1 MKDRNTLSGSSPSP
15 RDPRRKKLNGTSRQW
30 LKFAMVAVG
39 VAVVF
44 GLLGGLFNGATGDA
58 WRWFWSIDEASLR
71 AAIQNLGPWAPLASI
86 GLMVIH
92 AFVPFPLEF
101 LAIANGLVFGAWGGI
116 AITWFSM
123 VISSWAGYAVA
134 RFAGPLV
141 FRIAPGDR
149 LERMEK
155 WTRRRSDWELV
166 AVRFIPVISFSVL
179 NLAMGLLGIRFWR
192 FTWTTAVGII
202 PIVVV
207 SVLAGHL
214 LTLGPWGWVAVG
226 AVILVYVAWEIRR
239 RE

>member
-1 MKDRNTLSGSSPSP
+1 M
-15 RDPRRKKLNGTSRQW
+15 
-30 LKFAMVAVG
+30 G
-39 VAVVF
+39 VALLAI
-44 GLLGGLFNGATGDA
+44 LLGVLGWWFDGAIADA
-58 WRWFWSIDEASLR
+58 WRWFWSIDATSLR
-71 AAIQNLGPWAPLASI
+71 AAIQDLGPWAPLTSI

-101 LAIANGLVFGAWGGI
+101 LAIANGLVFGTWGGI

-123 VISSWAGYAVA
+123 VVSAWAGYAVA

-141 FRIAPGDR
+141 FRLAPGDR
-149 LERMEK
+149 LKRMEE
-155 WTRRRSDWELV
+155 WTRRRSDWQLV

-207 SVLAGHL
+207 SVLTGHL
-214 LTLGPWGWVAVG
+214 LTLGPWGWAAVG
-226 AVILVYVAWEIRR
+226 AVVLAYVTWEIRR
-239 RE
+239 RK

>member
-1 MKDRNTLSGSSPSP
+1 MVHSP
-15 RDPRRKKLNGTSRQW
+15 RGPRKKKRGSVSYGRRLRYTVVV
-30 LKFAMVAVG
+30 MV
-39 VAVVF
+39 VAIVV
-44 GLLGGLFNGATGDA
+44 GLLGWWFNGTIGDA
-58 WRWFWSIDEASLR
+58 WRWFWGIDVASLR

-141 FRIAPGDR
+141 FRLAPGDR
-149 LERMEK
+149 LKRMEK
-155 WTRRRSDWELV
+155 WTRRRSDWQLV
-166 AVRFIPVISFSVL
+166 AVRFIPIISFSVL

-207 SVLAGHL
+207 SVLTGHL
-214 LTLGPWGWVAVG
+214 LTFGPWGWVAVG
-226 AVILVYVAWEIRR
+226 VVVLAYVAWEIRR
-239 RE
+239 RK